1 VAIGPSARDEGG
13 RFSLLY
19 HSLLGRRI
27 ARQSPNLLKQQI
39 VNSKIAS
46 AETARGDE
54 QGSGRVHRFGITS
67 ANLHRTD
74 THMSQA
80 TPLFSSARRLG
91 LAALV
96 AILCAAPIARSQDAI
111 RPSLAGEAAAEA
123 RRQAIDKIPYNL
135 QVGPIKFRF
144 SATMGFEYNDN
155 INLAEDNTFVAL
167 SPTGPIVLTSE
178 SQSDFI
184 LRPQFNLNALWPI
197 TQLNTLRLDL
207 GVGYAIYLDHSN
219 YNTNGILLAPGSQ
232 LAFDIFVGDFRIN
245 FHDRFSLE
253 QDPIA
258 EVALS
263 NVADY
268 GRFQNTIG
276 VSVLWDLN
284 QAVVT
289 LGYDHYT
296 FISTTDAFEYLD
308 RNADIFSGTI
318 GFTPT
323 ATMTVGLEGSF
334 ITTYYDM
341 NILNDSNTYTIGAF
355 METQLTSYL
364 KLRVA
369 GGFQSIDFDNTG
381 LVNDPHDLE
390 DYYANALLSHR
401 VNAQLT
407 HNLAVGHETQLGV
420 NSNYIKLNYVRHTA
434 TWNIL
439 LKTLLSTELFY
450 EDADDSGGSGPLFT
464 PTPGI
469 PNFNPFVAEHI
480 HRYGGAITLGYQLTP
495 HVTLGL
501 RYQYT
506 QKDSDQPLRDYRQNR
521 IALDGTY
528 SF

>member
-1 VAIGPSARDEGG
+1 
-13 RFSLLY
+13 
-19 HSLLGRRI
+19 
-27 ARQSPNLLKQQI
+27 
-39 VNSKIAS
+39 
-46 AETARGDE
+46 
-54 QGSGRVHRFGITS
+54 
-67 ANLHRTD
+67 
-74 THMSQA
+74 MSQA
-80 TPLFSSARRLG
+80 TPLSSLARRFS

-96 AILCAAPIARSQDAI
+96 AVLGCAAPITRAQDAI

-135 QVGPIKFRF
+135 QLGPIKFRF

-155 INLAEDNTFVAL
+155 VNLAEDGSIIAL
-167 SPTGPIVLTSE
+167 TPTGPITLTTE
-178 SQSDFI
+178 SQSDWI
-184 LRPQFNLNALWPI
+184 LRPQVTLNALWPI
-197 TQLNTLRLDL
+197 TQLNTLKFDV
-207 GVGYAIYLDHSN
+207 GVGYAFYMDNSE
-219 YNTNGILLAPGSQ
+219 YNTNGLLIAPGSQ

-253 QDPIA
+253 QDPVA

-268 GRFQNTIG
+268 GRFQNLIG

-296 FISTTDAFEYLD
+296 FISTTDVFEYLD
-308 RNADIFSGTI
+308 RNADIFSGSI
-318 GFTPT
+318 GFTPN
-323 ATMTVGLEGSF
+323 ATMTIGLEGSF
-334 ITTYYDM
+334 ITTYYDQ
-341 NILNDSNTYTIGAF
+341 NILNDSNTYSIGAF
-355 METQLTSYL
+355 VETQVTSYL

-381 LVNDPHDLE
+381 LVNDPNDLE
-390 DYYANALLSHR
+390 DWYGNALLSHR
-401 VNAQLT
+401 INAQLT
-407 HNLAVGHETQLGV
+407 HNIAVGHETQLGV
-420 NSNYIKLNYVRHTA
+420 NSNYVQLNYIRHTA
-434 TWNIL
+434 NWNIFY
-439 LKTLLSTELFY
+439 KTLLSTELFY
-450 EDADDSGGSGPLFT
+450 EDADDSGGTGPLFT
-464 PTPGI
+464 PVPGI
-469 PNFNPFVAEHI
+469 PNINPFVAEHI

-521 IALDGTY
+521 IAFDGTY